1 MVLSVLHNAEKFFFR
16 QVAEAFSKDDIEL
29 VTTILTRMKYYDTI
43 DNRLKKLKHDLGII
57 E

>member
-1 MVLSVLHNAEKFFFR
+1 MLFFFQFFFR
-16 QVAEAFSKDDIEL
+16 QVTEAFYKEDIE
-29 VTTILTRMKYYDTI
+29 TATKILIKMKYYDTI